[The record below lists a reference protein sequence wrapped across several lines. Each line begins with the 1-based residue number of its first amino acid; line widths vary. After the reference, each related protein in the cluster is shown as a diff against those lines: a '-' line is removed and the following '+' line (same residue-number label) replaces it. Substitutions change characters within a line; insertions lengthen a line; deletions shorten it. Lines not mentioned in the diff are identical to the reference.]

1 MATVRVRRLDRNNDA
16 TFGKGAKNYA
26 EKTESTEQRILC
38 ALRLIMGECFMN
50 TVRGIPWIQD
60 EDSDV
65 RPILGVKPSDPGAAE
80 AIVKATILGVEG
92 VASLESFSMTL
103 NTRTRAASINAL
115 VLDVD
120 GEPILLQQFDPLL
133 VGP

>member
-1 MATVRVRRLDRNNDA
+1 MPTPRVRRLDRDNDS
-16 TFGKGAKNYA
+16 TFGKGAANYA
-26 EKTESTEQRILC
+26 SGSESTEQRLLC
-38 ALRLIMGECFMN
+38 ALRLILGEAFLD
-50 TVRGIPWIQD
+50 TGRGIPWVQA

-92 VASLESFSMTL
+92 IESISSFSMAL
-103 NTRTRAASINAL
+103 NTSTRGASITAK
-115 VLDVD
+115 VFDVD